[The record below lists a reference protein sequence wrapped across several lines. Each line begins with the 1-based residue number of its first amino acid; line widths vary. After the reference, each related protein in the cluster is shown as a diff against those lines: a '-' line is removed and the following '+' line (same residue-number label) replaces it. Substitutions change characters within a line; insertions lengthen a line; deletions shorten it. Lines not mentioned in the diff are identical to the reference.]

1 MTQFIKDQ
9 GAQALF
15 AAVSYFPYFLFL
27 TFCMLCCIFNYLFV
41 LSISWWTPSWVVA
54 RSIFIFSNSPI
65 DVVLQVSDR
74 RSRQNPLKQLVLV
87 HFEAHTPDLQVL
99 SKHASIIGTEFDENL
114 LRAIVPPKLK
124 NILTS
129 CLDKLVEKRFIQC
142 LDPQDR
148 TFCFPNQ
155 LIQATLYELTP
166 PRYANI

>member
-1 MTQFIKDQ
+1 M
-9 GAQALF
+9 
-15 AAVSYFPYFLFL
+15 
-27 TFCMLCCIFNYLFV
+27 
-41 LSISWWTPSWVVA
+41 
-54 RSIFIFSNSPI
+54 
-65 DVVLQVSDR
+65 SDR

-166 PRYANI
+166 PRYENVYFSFLLNRVHVNSL

>member
-1 MTQFIKDQ
+1 MICEF
-9 GAQALF
+9 
-15 AAVSYFPYFLFL
+15 SSPFLFEL
-27 TFCMLCCIFNYLFV
+27 ILILCFLFV
-41 LSISWWTPSWVVA
+41 V
-54 RSIFIFSNSPI
+54 SNK
-65 DVVLQVSDR
+65 VSDR

-99 SKHASIIGTEFDENL
+99 SKHAAIIGTEFDENV

-124 NILTS
+124 NILTA

-155 LIQATLYELTP
+155 LIQATIYELTP
-166 PRYANI
+166 PRYFFHFFFIVLIQYCYVKVQECMFGV